1 MIFDGVEGGGMG
13 VPGKEMSNVL
23 ELRGESMYEAG
34 GKGLLIIEQGFF
46 GRQIWKDVRKES
58 LSLGVLGLAISD
70 LEFSRN
76 QIYFLMLLIT

>member
-34 GKGLLIIEQGFF
+34 GKGLLIIELGFL

-58 LSLGVLGLAISD
+58 LSLGLLALAIMNSD
-70 LEFSRN
+70 LLSDGC
-76 QIYFLMLLIT
+76 Y